1 MPILRS
7 FLLFAGLA
15 ALAFA
20 QQTQP
25 TPAPAPPASPVAKQ
39 PKISSQKE
47 LEAVQA
53 IMNALDPASRIDA
66 ANKLVTDFPK
76 SDFRAFA
83 LQLATITYQQ
93 MNDYENMMIYGD
105 RTLEVDP
112 ENYMVML
119 AMANGLA
126 QRTREFDLDK
136 EEKLG
141 RSSSLA
147 TKALQILETAPRP
160 NPNITD
166 EQWNSAKD
174 DFRAQGHEALGLVAM
189 VRKDY
194 DAAAK
199 EFKQSID
206 LATEGNSATKVRLA
220 VAYNFLGNF
229 GEAITTLDA
238 VLAEA
243 DLNPTIRQIAQAER
257 ARAVKLQDAKK

>member
-20 QQTQP
+20 QQTP
-25 TPAPAPPASPVAKQ
+25 PAPAETPSASPVAKQ

-76 SDFRAFA
+76 SDFKAFA

-93 MNDYENMMIYGD
+93 MNDYENMMIYGE

-119 AMANGLA
+119 AMATGLA

-147 TKALQILETAPRP
+147 TNALQILETAPRP

-166 EQWNSAKD
+166 EQWSSAKN

-194 DAAAK
+194 AAAAK

-220 VAYNFLGNF
+220 VAHNFLGNF
-229 GEAITTLDA
+229 GEAIATLDG